1 MKSLRLV
8 LSKSYDPWFN
18 LALEE
23 LLYDTI
29 PENTVILYLWQ
40 NQNTVVIGKSQ
51 NAWKE
56 CRVSELEADGGKL
69 ARRPSGGGAVFHDLG
84 NLCYTFLAS
93 SGLYDLEK
101 QLSVILAAVGEQGI
115 EARFTEKRYYD
126 MRRQKIFRECIPLFQ
141 RERAD
146 ARHTASGY
154 RSRENRS
161 LSSGVQGQDA
171 GEGNRFGTRARH
183 KSD

>member
-1 MKSLRLV
+1 M

-29 PENTVILYLWQ
+29 SESTVILYLWQ

-56 CRVSELEADGGKL
+56 CRVSELEADGGRL
-69 ARRPSGGGAVFHDLG
+69 ARRSSGGGAVFHDLG

-101 QLSVILAAVGEQGI
+101 QLGVILAAVGEQGI
-115 EARFTEKRYYD
+115 EARFTGRNDITVCDGRKFSGNA
-126 MRRQKIFRECIPLFQ
+126 FRF
-141 RERAD
+141 
-146 ARHTASGY
+146 
-154 RSRENRS
+154 
-161 LSSGVQGQDA
+161 SSGKGLMH
-171 GEGNRFGTRARH
+171 GTLLLDTNPEKIARYLQAVSYTH
-183 KSD
+183 LTLPTT